1 MNCVN
6 SKRVGTVLF
15 GLALLV
21 SASSVTASEPWP
33 ENLYNPKPAAGDITL
48 PMPCQGAMVFRQVSV
63 PSADTLDDRRIQLG
77 GNEPRYAYAEN
88 ARQDYIGGGFTDR
101 KVKSQRYYLIAKYEL
116 TQLQFGALSETCPEV
131 DPDGQMPKAGLTW
144 NEAVY
149 FAGQYGEWLAKNAA
163 DKLPQEDGTLGFVR
177 LPTEAEWEFAARGG
191 VSVDQT
197 AFEQPVF
204 PMPDG
209 IQNYAW
215 YAGTESSNNEIN
227 AIGLLLPNPLGL
239 HDMLGNVGEFVL
251 DPFRLNKHSRLHG
264 QAGGYTVKGGDYR
277 TAQAAIRTAA
287 RTEFIPLDKKGV
299 RRDKAT
305 GVRLALVPASL
316 PTSARLQSTQTQWEA
331 LASSA
336 ATAQQPLAD
345 PVKEVEALAKA
356 VTDPA
361 LKTRIQGVGTVI
373 KANIQSRNEQRDRS
387 AKSEIRVGTYL
398 AKKVLEDLA
407 QIKTLEV
414 LIDVQPKLQDKL
426 TISQEN
432 LGYTLDYFIDTLKQ
446 IGVDFPAESTA
457 AQGEILKRE
466 FEARSVPGYGP
477 LIDFV
482 VKHSQ
487 SIRKGK
493 AVQKDSLLSEL
504 QIIEKKGAGK

>member
-6 SKRVGTVLF
+6 SKLAGTVVLC
-15 GLALLV
+15 LALLA
-21 SASSVTASEPWP
+21 SASAAGASEKWP
-33 ENLYNPKPAAGDITL
+33 ENLFNPRPAKGDVVL
-48 PMPCQGAMVFRQVSV
+48 PMPCSGSMVFRQVSV
-63 PSADTLDDRRIQLG
+63 PSVDTLDDRRIQLG

-88 ARQDYIGGGFTDR
+88 ARQEYIGGGFTDN
-101 KVKSQRYYLIAKYEL
+101 KVKNQRYYLMAKYEL
-116 TQLQFGALSETCPEV
+116 TQLQFDALSGNCPEV
-131 DPDGQMPKAGLTW
+131 DPEGQMPKAGVTW
-144 NEAVY
+144 SEAVY
-149 FAGQYGEWLAKNAA
+149 FAGRYGEWLAKNAA
-163 DKLPQEDGTLGFVR
+163 DKLPKEDGTPGFVR

-191 VSVDQT
+191 VAVDQT
-197 AFEQPVF
+197 AFEQPAF

-209 IQNYAW
+209 VQNYAW
-215 YAGTESSNNEIN
+215 YAGTESSNNELN
-227 AIGLLLPNPLGL
+227 AIGLLQPNPLGL

-277 TAQAAIRTAA
+277 TAQADIRTSA
-287 RTEFIPLDKKGV
+287 RTEFMPLDKNGE

-305 GVRLALVPASL
+305 GFRLVLVPVSL
-316 PTSARLQSTQTQWEA
+316 PTPARLQSTQALWET
-331 LASSA
+331 LASST

-361 LKTRIQGVGTVI
+361 LKARIQGVGTVI
-373 KANIQSRNEQRDRS
+373 KANIQTRNEQRDRS

-398 AKKVLEDLA
+398 AKKILEDLA
-407 QIKTLEV
+407 QIKTLEI

-426 TISQEN
+426 ASSQEN
-432 LGYTLDYFIDTLKQ
+432 LEHTLGYFIDTLKQ
-446 IGVDFPAESTA
+446 IGVDFPPTSTA

-466 FEARSVPGYGP
+466 FEARSVPGYEP

-493 AVQKDSLLSEL
+493 AVQKDTLISEL
-504 QIIEKKGAGK
+504 QSIEKKASRK